1 MTRSSTRRRSP
12 KAGAGTPRPLTWQDA
27 RVEATASGW
36 HFILP
41 SPERVNAIWRH
52 WRGRVVSSEK
62 HRADKAAAP
71 LLFRHVVPLP
81 GDVAVRCV
89 WVRAKKQGDV
99 DGRIKATLDLLK
111 GIAYHDDAQVAE
123 LHIIRVDDG
132 SPARMEVFVWP
143 ADQPALVTTKPEKK
157 TGGRGDGHQSHAA

>member
-1 MTRSSTRRRSP
+1 MTRGATRGTARGTSRGRSP
-12 KAGAGTPRPLTWQDA
+12 KAGAGAPRPLTWQDA

-81 GDVAVRCV
+81 GDVVVRLV
-89 WVRAKKQGDV
+89 WVRANKQGDV

-111 GIAYHDDAQVAE
+111 GIAYYDDAQVVD
-123 LHIIRVDDG
+123 LRIIRVDDG
-132 SPARMEVFVWP
+132 SPARMEVFVFP
-143 ADQPALVTTKPEKK
+143 ADEPEVIL
-157 TGGRGDGHQSHAA
+157 